1 MFAYVLSWIFLRV
14 VIILGWVIRGL
25 FGVSWRFIWESGLYN
40 CTSGS
45 IWGSGGSLN
54 SFGVRPRV
62 KLGVA
67 VYQIGC

>member
-1 MFAYVLSWIFLRV
+1 M
-14 VIILGWVIRGL
+14 IILDWAIGGYS
-25 FGVSWRFIWESGLYN
+25 GFIWESGLYN